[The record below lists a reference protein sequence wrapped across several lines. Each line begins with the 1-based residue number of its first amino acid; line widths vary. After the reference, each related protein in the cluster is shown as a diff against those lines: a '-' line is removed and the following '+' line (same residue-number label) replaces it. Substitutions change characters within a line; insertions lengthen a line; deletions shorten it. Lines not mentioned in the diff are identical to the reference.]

1 MSSFGRNF
9 LPGPTDVHPE
19 VLEAMSGP
27 MFAHRGARMQS
38 LLAGMQPALKDLL
51 GTVQPVLLSTS
62 SGTGLIEAAVRNGV
76 RERLLVVVGGFFGE
90 YFARIAETCGKQVV
104 RVQVHPGQ
112 AITAAQ
118 LERFL
123 EGPGIDAVALVHSES
138 STGALSHIEALAKV
152 VRARK
157 DVLLLVDGVTSIG
170 AVKFEMDRWGVDFAL
185 TGSQK
190 ALALPPG
197 LAVGAASERF
207 LERARGQHDAG
218 YYFNAVRL
226 ARIARENLPLW
237 TPAMSL
243 YFALE
248 RQLERVA
255 RSGGWPARY
264 ARHRALLEALERWIE
279 GRNDVRL
286 MAEPGQRSPAISAVL
301 LPPSH
306 RAKDVLAALEA
317 RGYLAGGGLDPRHG
331 NLIRIGHMGDLEPS
345 HLASLLA
352 QLEEVLQ

>member
-1 MSSFGRNF
+1 MSAFGRNF

-19 VLEAMSGP
+19 VLEAMAGP
-27 MFAHRGARMQS
+27 MFAHRGPRMEA
-38 LLAGMQPALKDLL
+38 LLAGMQPSLRDLL

-76 RERLLVVVGGFFGE
+76 RDRLLVVVGGFFGE
-90 YFARIAETCGKQVV
+90 YFARIAETCGKQVI

-118 LERFL
+118 LARFL

-138 STGALSHIEALAKV
+138 STGALSDIEALAKV

-207 LERARGQHDAG
+207 LERASSQQDAG
-218 YYFNAVRL
+218 YYFNANRL

-248 RQLERVA
+248 RQLARVA
-255 RSGGWPARY
+255 RTGGWPARH
-264 ARHRALLEALERWIE
+264 ARHRALLETLERWIE
-279 GRNDVRL
+279 HRSDVRL
-286 MAEPGQRSPAISAVL
+286 MAGAGLRSPAISAVL
-301 LPPSH
+301 LPPSR
-306 RAKDVLAALEA
+306 RAKDVLAALEG
-317 RGYLAGGGLDPRHG
+317 RGFLAGGALDPRHG

-345 HLASLLA
+345 HLEGLLV

>member
-1 MSSFGRNF
+1 MTPFGRNF

-27 MFAHRGARMQS
+27 MFGHRSPRMQS
-38 LLAGMQPALKDLL
+38 LLAGMQPVLKDLL

-62 SGTGLIEAAVRNGV
+62 SGTGLIEASVRNGV

-90 YFARIAETCGKQVV
+90 YFARIAETCGKQVI

-112 AITAAQ
+112 VITPAQ
-118 LERFL
+118 LDRFL
-123 EGPGIDAVALVHSES
+123 EGPIDAVALVHSES
-138 STGALSHIEALAKV
+138 STGALSDIETLAMV
-152 VRARK
+152 VRSRK
-157 DVLLLVDGVTSIG
+157 DVMLLVDGVTSIG

-207 LERARGQHDAG
+207 LERASRQHGAG
-218 YYFNAVRL
+218 YYFNAGRL

-243 YFALE
+243 YFALN
-248 RQLERVA
+248 RQLQRVV
-255 RSGGWPARY
+255 RSGGWAARY
-264 ARHRALLEALERWIE
+264 TRHRSMLETLERWASA
-279 GRNDVRL
+279 RSDVRIL
-286 MAEPGQRSPAISAVL
+286 AEAGQRSPAISALL
-301 LPPSH
+301 LPPSR
-306 RAKDVLAALEA
+306 RAPDVLAALEA
-317 RGYLAGGGLDPRHG
+317 EGFLVGEGLDPRHG

-345 HLASLLA
+345 HLTGLLD
-352 QLEEVLQ
+352 QLEEILQ